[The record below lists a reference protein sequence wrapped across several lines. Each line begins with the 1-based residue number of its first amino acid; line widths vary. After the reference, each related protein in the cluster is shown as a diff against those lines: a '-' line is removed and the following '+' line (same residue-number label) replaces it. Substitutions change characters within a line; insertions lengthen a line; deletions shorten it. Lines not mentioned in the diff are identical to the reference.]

1 MEKRRES
8 RIGICQRVICRTSD
22 MKVEGDTS
30 MEEDAALLEDAD
42 LLADEL
48 PSKIVK
54 KQSKDSLK

>member
-1 MEKRRES
+1 M
-8 RIGICQRVICRTSD
+8 IYRTAD
-22 MKVEGDTS
+22 MKVEEDAS

-42 LLADEL
+42 LLMDEP

>member
-1 MEKRRES
+1 MNGEKKGES
-8 RIGICQRVICRTSD
+8 GICQRVICRTSD
-22 MKVEGDTS
+22 MKVEGDAS
-30 MEEDAALLEDAD
+30 MEEDAALLEDTD

>member
-1 MEKRRES
+1 MEKRREN
-8 RIGICQRVICRTSD
+8 RIYRTAD

-30 MEEDAALLEDAD
+30 MEEDSALLEDTE

>member
-1 MEKRRES
+1 MEKRREN
-8 RIGICQRVICRTSD
+8 RIGICQRVIYRTAD

-30 MEEDAALLEDAD
+30 MDEDSALLEDTE